1 MDQSSSGPSRLSSTP
16 QSHHAG
22 EGSLSST
29 DKGKRKADGQ
39 PRPKNLQACDRCR
52 TKKTKC
58 EPLETRRDLCQACN
72 SASLTCTFDLP
83 LTASRTKRIRN
94 GHYQSHGAVWSV
106 DHDNPNLR
114 SENAEEDRLRLE
126 RSVSE
131 FDHGGPSIIPRAR
144 SVLGLT
150 PLRTTSSRREGPT
163 AISYILHSTPTL
175 PISYLTEYDEHNN
188 LTMIMSPPESG
199 NGYMQVTT
207 QNQNPPSADPP
218 SHVIEAL
225 NSPSWTEVVNRLVE
239 TFLVNVSPF
248 IPIVTR
254 GDMPEITQTLCHVM
268 AAVAAARLNCPK
280 EIFDCLN
287 YIVTQEM
294 YEQDTLSEPNKQ
306 NVQTLL
312 VACLVDELALQ
323 NGSAT
328 PESVSRARLSA
339 AIRLAQDL
347 SMDQA
352 DGDEHEAEAGSRIW
366 RCAVILDQWSAH
378 TSNLHPTKRFI
389 LTFVYRSAAKT
400 GARPIL
406 PYTSLPTNVT
416 LTPPSEKVAFFDH
429 LFSLTLIL
437 SRVLAKVYGPNG
449 INKIRSTEL
458 QDIRVKLLQWKE
470 ELPSSLNFKGS
481 WSNLPSGILHLLHT
495 TATFLLYRPFMR
507 WSFICPPH
515 IDLSLDIPVWLD
527 LNPSTRQ
534 ALEWAANQDEL
545 ADLLLFGPYALGLMS
560 LVQYHLYARRREW
573 DGIVILGKFRETTI
587 RWIEGWGEGRMP
599 LQTSQ
604 LQVVSLLHACAQKAA
619 KEGLSSYDLT
629 SSRRGLN
636 PTPGVLNRL
645 PETTVHGVT
654 FLRDPTHPKGGVLV
668 ATQKAASEIKDL
680 PPDTVIIGG
689 PPRVEPNIVLD
700 SMTNITEPPEGTTSS
715 ASAANGNTTYG
726 ALGGTAVGFENITN
740 PVNPQGEGRISMSS
754 PDWEA
759 IVSSLNYSLDGTQH
773 GFNDN

>member
-52 TKKTKC
+52 TKKTK
-58 EPLETRRDLCQACN
+58 
-72 SASLTCTFDLP
+72 
-83 LTASRTKRIRN
+83 
-94 GHYQSHGAVWSV
+94 
-106 DHDNPNLR
+106 

-366 RCAVILDQWSAH
+366 RCAVILDQW
-378 TSNLHPTKRFI
+378 
-389 LTFVYRSAAKT
+389 SAAKT